1 MKHSANILEIKWKS
15 AVILHQNNL
24 FWNTAF
30 QQGLW
35 TFMNIQNWTSFM
47 TRKKEWQE
55 MQNPH
60 EDFLPLTNSPS
71 LGTAS
76 SDTISVLKVGD
87 EYGPNNID

>member
-1 MKHSANILEIKWKS
+1 
-15 AVILHQNNL
+15 
-24 FWNTAF
+24 
-30 QQGLW
+30 
-35 TFMNIQNWTSFM
+35 
-47 TRKKEWQE
+47 

-76 SDTISVLKVGD
+76 SETISVLKVGD